1 MVMVEFLVDEMGK
14 VYSPIVLSATTPGFE
29 EAALQAVAR
38 RKFEPG
44 SKHGRRVRFHMSVP
58 LVFRISEE

>member
-1 MVMVEFLVDEMGK
+1 MCTAP
-14 VYSPIVLSATTPGFE
+14 SVLSATTPGFE
-29 EAALQAVAR
+29 EAALHAVAR
-38 RKFEPG
+38 WKFEPG